1 MAWYDDRAKTQFVG
15 TYATEKQYQWDAQAA
30 ARRGW
35 TVESVDDG
43 TSHVIGED
51 PEEAKSRQKGRITVT
66 FVRDPDWIANRERE
80 ISSAVQ
86 NEAAKA
92 ADNKE
97 GRLVKADA
105 DLQKAEEQLRIRAV
119 ASEAPAEANREQAER
134 ELLAALKDTVMR
146 RKTALRA
153 IDEAI
158 TAGQAAMAVGAA
170 EFARSVAQHQQTR
183 EAWLVRLKA
192 EESLLERQE
201 SVARI
206 AKDWKTAWDRK
217 RSAEEELRKR
227 TGEFEAR
234 DNALQASLLPREEA
248 LRALRALDV
257 VGG

>member
-15 TYATEKQYQWDAQAA
+15 TYANDKQYQWDAEAA
-30 ARRGW
+30 TKRGW
-35 TVESVDDG
+35 TIQSVDDG
-43 TSHVIGED
+43 SSHVIGED
-51 PEEAKSRQKGRITVT
+51 PEQAKARQRARLTVT
-66 FVRDPDWIANRERE
+66 FVRDPDWLANRERE
-80 ISSAVQ
+80 ISTAVQ

-97 GRLVKADA
+97 GRLIKADA
-105 DLQKAEEQLRIRAV
+105 DLQKAEEQLRLRAV
-119 ASEAPAEANREQAER
+119 SAEDPQEASREQAER

-146 RKTALRA
+146 RKAALRA
-153 IDEAI
+153 IDEAV
-158 TAGQAAMAVGAA
+158 TAGQAAVVVGAS
-170 EFARSVAQHQQTR
+170 EFSRSVSQHQQTR

-192 EESLLERQE
+192 EEALLERQE

-206 AKDWKTAWDRK
+206 AKDWKAAWDRK

-227 TGEFEAR
+227 SAEFEAR